1 MRTMTLIICLALLVP
16 AGISPVM
23 GATLVKEPTSLEV
36 SQPKSLEVSEPET
49 QGVLQPETQGV
60 SKLDSLEVSE
70 PKSMESGSFLKG
82 EYARV
87 QRENVE
93 YLRCAVLKGFNN
105 LLKCALEALDVTRK

>member
-1 MRTMTLIICLALLVP
+1 MTLIICLALLVP
-16 AGISPVM
+16 AGISPVT

-105 LLKCALEALDVTRK
+105 LLKCALEAIDVTQK